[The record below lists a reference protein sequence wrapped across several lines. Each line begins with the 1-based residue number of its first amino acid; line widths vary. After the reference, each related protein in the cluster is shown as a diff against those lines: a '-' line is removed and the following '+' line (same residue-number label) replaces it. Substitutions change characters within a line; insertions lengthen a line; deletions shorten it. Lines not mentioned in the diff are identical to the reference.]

1 MPGTKNRPLTGQS
14 TVQVTSLTRH
24 SFQVTPGPA
33 IYHGDNNLLCS
44 IVSLSCEGRGSDGSM
59 SPLLILLTII
69 SSSPLAAG
77 LGVEVED
84 VTGRQLEAALQT
96 EELVAV
102 MFCKS
107 YYQSC
112 SQLFPVV
119 PRPLGKLS
127 QLAGVFLFQS
137 YLQSSVEFQTQTN
150 HHLPLPSPSPLLP
163 SSQCY
168 SLGRSLLN

>member
-1 MPGTKNRPLTGQS
+1 
-14 TVQVTSLTRH
+14 
-24 SFQVTPGPA
+24 
-33 IYHGDNNLLCS
+33 
-44 IVSLSCEGRGSDGSM
+44 M

-69 SSSPLAAG
+69 SSSPLASS

-107 YYQSC
+107 YLLLV
-112 SQLFPVV
+112 LFPVV

-127 QLAGVFLFQS
+127 QLGGVFLFQS
-137 YLQSSVEFQTQTN
+137 YLRPSVELQTQTN
-150 HHLPLPSPSPLLP
+150 HHIPPPLQSVLFFLFIRPA
-163 SSQCY
+163 
-168 SLGRSLLN
+168 LGWQIIELNKVKCSFR